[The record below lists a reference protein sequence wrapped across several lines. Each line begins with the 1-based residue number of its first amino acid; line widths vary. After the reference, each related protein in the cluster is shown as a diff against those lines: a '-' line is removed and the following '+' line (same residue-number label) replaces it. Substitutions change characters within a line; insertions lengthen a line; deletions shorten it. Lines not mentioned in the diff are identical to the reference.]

1 MRNHPLTH
9 AILVLVVQTVNA
21 GMSVAKQF
29 VHVYLTSLEVH
40 QVVGQNAQLVQNV
53 LKIKLASI
61 RNALTLVQVHVVLMP
76 YAM

>member
-40 QVVGQNAQLVQNV
+40 QVVGQNAQLVRNV